1 MNWAKVL
8 SASAILLSGY
18 YILKFHPRLQPLSID
33 ANKPAVSFR
42 AKTQPLIEGIELIG
56 YNQGTKVFTL
66 KAKQLCLRNR
76 EIKPFGFRVA
86 LGKSTELQD
95 VDMTFYLNGEPVSC
109 LHSNKA
115 LLDKK
120 RKNIVFQ
127 GKPAMLTR
135 SHRALSARELKWDN
149 DSRSIQAQGNCVLS
163 IDGVNQYAEAI
174 TTDIDLNNVTVA
186 AHKNKTDFQM

>member
-1 MNWAKVL
+1 MAIVL
-8 SASAILLSGY
+8 IATLVVWLGCH
-18 YILKFHPRLQPLSID
+18 ILKTHSRLQPALSINTD
-33 ANKPAVSFR
+33 GILAIRNQKN
-42 AKTQPLIEGIELIG
+42 QPLIEGFELTEF
-56 YNQGTKVFTL
+56 NQGKIVFIL

-76 EIKPFGFRVA
+76 KVMPFGFRVA
-86 LGKSTELQD
+86 LGKSAELQD

-135 SHRALSARELKWDN
+135 NHRVLSAQELKWDN
-149 DSRSIQAQGNCVLS
+149 DSRSIQAQGNCVLAR
-163 IDGVNQYAEAI
+163 DGVNQYAEAI

-186 AHKNKTDFQM
+186 THKNKTDFQM